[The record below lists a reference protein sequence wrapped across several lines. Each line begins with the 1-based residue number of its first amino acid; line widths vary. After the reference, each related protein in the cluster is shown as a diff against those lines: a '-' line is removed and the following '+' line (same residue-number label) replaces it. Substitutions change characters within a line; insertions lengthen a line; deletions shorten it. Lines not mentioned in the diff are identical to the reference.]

1 MEKPKSLDSLFTE
14 KLLRIPDYQ
23 RGYAWQNEQLVD
35 FWEDLVNLSGER
47 SHYTGVLTLKDNKIP
62 ETAIQN
68 NDREH
73 WLVKDHSYKVLNVV
87 DGQQRL
93 TTFVVFLQAFVEC
106 LRGLPG
112 NNELPDSK
120 IFVNDSLTIADI
132 TDRYLYKMHPRGL
145 YRTYKFS
152 YTADNP
158 SDAYLRSGIFGEEVI
173 GEVTETIYTLN
184 LANAKRYF
192 LEQLHNLNNTQRPGA
207 LAEIY
212 KKITQRF
219 LLNEHVITD
228 DFDVFVTFE
237 TMNNRG
243 KKLSDLEL
251 LKNRLIYLTTLF
263 DDQQLDPASRATLRE
278 NVNNAW
284 KEVYRQLGRNQNLK
298 LVDDDFLR
306 AHWVMYYMY
315 SRNTGRDYIRF
326 LLDERFTPKRFH
338 TELVR
343 EVNLVAAE
351 DQRSDM
357 EVADELVEDVQL
369 QLNLPVLGLEPVEI
383 NDYVQSLSN
392 SASFWFYSFNPHMSP
407 HMSVDERLWIERLNR
422 LGMAYFRPLVM
433 AILKNE
439 PDQTIRI
446 EAFKRIERFIFIAFK
461 LTSARS
467 NYRSSEFYN
476 AARWLDKREK
486 NLNEILEKLE
496 DALKYAFDDHTKLRA
511 EDFHSLL
518 FRKFKDSAGFY
529 GWSGI
534 RYFLYE
540 YEQHLHQQN
549 QRGGIMDWKDLLK
562 NERDKISIEHIYPQT
577 ETEDWALL
585 FEGVTP
591 EGRRNLN
598 GSLGNLLVLSS
609 SINSALQNDSFE
621 NKRIQRRDPIT
632 NDLIRNGYADGSHSE
647 FEVSLEMSWGPK
659 QIKERGLRLLTFME
673 TRWQFN
679 FRDVDRERLLFLPEF
694 DIPQLP

>member
-1 MEKPKSLDSLFTE
+1 MEKPKSLYNLFTE

-23 RGYAWQNEQLVD
+23 RGYAWQNEQFVD
-35 FWEDLVNLSGER
+35 FWEDLINLSDNR
-47 SHYTGVLTLKDNKIP
+47 SHYTGVLTLK
-62 ETAIQN
+62 ETSNLENQN
-68 NDREH
+68 NTREN
-73 WLVKDHSYKVLNVV
+73 WLVKDHSYTVYNVV

-93 TTFVVFLQAFVEC
+93 TTFILFLQAFVEC
-106 LRGLPG
+106 FRGLPE
-112 NNELPDSK
+112 NDKKSDSE
-120 IFVNDSLTIADI
+120 IFVSDSLTIADI
-132 TDRYLYKMHPRGL
+132 VGRYLHKMHPRGI
-145 YRTYKFS
+145 YQTYKFS
-152 YTADNP
+152 YTTDNP
-158 SDAYLRSGIFGEEVI
+158 SDSYLRSRIFGEEVI
-173 GEVTETIYTLN
+173 GEITETIYTHN
-184 LANAKRYF
+184 LANAKHYF
-192 LEQLHNLNNTQRPGA
+192 LTQLQNLNDTQGQGT
-207 LAEIY
+207 LADVY

-219 LLNEHVITD
+219 LFNEYIITN
-228 DFDVFVTFE
+228 DFDVFVAFE

-263 DDQQLDPASRATLRE
+263 DNQKLDPASRATLRE

-284 KEVYRQLGRNQNLK
+284 KEVYHQLGRNQKLK
-298 LVDDDFLR
+298 LIDDDFLR
-306 AHWVMYYMY
+306 AHWIMYYMY

-338 TELVR
+338 TELTR

-357 EVADELVEDVQL
+357 DDSDEPAEDVQTP
-369 QLNLPVLGLEPVEI
+369 LNLPVLCLEPIEI
-383 NDYVQSLSN
+383 NDYVQSLSR
-392 SASFWFYSFNPHMSP
+392 SANFWFHSFNPHMSEN
-407 HMSVDERLWIERLNR
+407 MSVDELVWIERLNR

-439 PDQTIRI
+439 LQETRRI
-446 EAFKRIERFIFIAFK
+446 NAFKKIERFIFIAFR

-486 NLNEILEKLE
+486 TLDEILEKLD
-496 DALKYAFDDHTKLRA
+496 DALKYAFDNGTGLRS
-511 EDFHSLL
+511 EDFHSLM
-518 FRKFKDSAGFY
+518 FRKFKDGAGFY

-577 ETEDWALL
+577 ETEDWAPL

-591 EGRRNLN
+591 EGRRNFN

-647 FEVSLEMSWGPK
+647 FEVSRETSWGPQ
-659 QIKERGLRLLTFME
+659 QIKERGLRLLSFME

-679 FRDVDRERLLFLPEF
+679 FQDDADKERLLFLPAAG
-694 DIPQLP
+694 IPQPP